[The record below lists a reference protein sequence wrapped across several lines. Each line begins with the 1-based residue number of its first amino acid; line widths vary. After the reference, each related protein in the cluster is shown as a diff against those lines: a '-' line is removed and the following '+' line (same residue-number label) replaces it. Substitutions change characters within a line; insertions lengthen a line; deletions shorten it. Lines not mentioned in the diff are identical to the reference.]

1 MRSNIKRTIA
11 MALTLCAI
19 SAGTIAPNAGKF
31 ILSPTPLSAEAA
43 TRIGDFTF
51 TRRSTNAATLT
62 SYLGS
67 ATNLTLPTEVTI
79 NGAKCTVSGIDQGA
93 FSKNNTLVNVTIPS
107 SYSNISKEAFMYCS
121 KLTNISIPSSIVAIQ
136 DYAFYGSGITNVTVP
151 SNVKILGEAVFQ
163 GCDKLV
169 NANIN
174 TTIITELKRGMF
186 NGCSSLQNLNIP
198 SSIKTLGD
206 KFASGCTS
214 LKSLNLPNNLS
225 KIGVEAFKDCTNL
238 QTLNFPS
245 TISYVGG
252 NAFVGTKWIK
262 NQSATN
268 GIVIKNRI
276 IIDVSRASG
285 TVNIPSGVTKIP
297 AYLFSYNTAIT
308 KVVMPNTLSTIE
320 EHAFENCP
328 NLTTVQ
334 FPNELSAIPQYCFY
348 FCPKLK
354 NVTLPN
360 KLMTIGYASFSNCT
374 SLTSINFPEYL
385 KKIEYGAFSGC
396 SSLNNITNILDYKT
410 YDIDGKAF
418 DECYNLKKINGT
430 TVVTRSGNNVSVYKE
445 SFVKKYFSKTDDIGF
460 IKDFVEY
467 KSSAVVDQIKAK
479 YPNYKPYQIA
489 RELEKWMCANGCSP
503 FENWKKVNGNTNY
516 PSDLE
521 NWDEYHRESS
531 ILLNG
536 VGVCE
541 GWAKCYNLL
550 LKKAGIT
557 SEIVASYNHE
567 WNVVK
572 FDGKWF
578 NIDSYWDD
586 NGNAS
591 AFDYFMVSSNE
602 IFALEKKNGD
612 TRNCHEQ
619 VIVKRRK
626 ENSYSID
633 YEKIPCTTPMGDI
646 NADTKLDNKDATA
659 LQNYLTTGKT
669 SGTFINI
676 CADMNFDGK
685 INATDLSL
693 LKQKILNNK

>member
-308 KVVMPNTLSTIE
+308 KVVMPNTLS
-320 EHAFENCP
+320 
-328 NLTTVQ
+328 
-334 FPNELSAIPQYCFY
+334 
-348 FCPKLK
+348 
-354 NVTLPN
+354 
-360 KLMTIGYASFSNCT
+360 
-374 SLTSINFPEYL
+374 
-385 KKIEYGAFSGC
+385 
-396 SSLNNITNILDYKT
+396 
-410 YDIDGKAF
+410 
-418 DECYNLKKINGT
+418 
-430 TVVTRSGNNVSVYKE
+430 
-445 SFVKKYFSKTDDIGF
+445 
-460 IKDFVEY
+460 
-467 KSSAVVDQIKAK
+467 
-479 YPNYKPYQIA
+479 
-489 RELEKWMCANGCSP
+489 
-503 FENWKKVNGNTNY
+503 
-516 PSDLE
+516 
-521 NWDEYHRESS
+521 
-531 ILLNG
+531 
-536 VGVCE
+536 
-541 GWAKCYNLL
+541 
-550 LKKAGIT
+550 
-557 SEIVASYNHE
+557 
-567 WNVVK
+567 
-572 FDGKWF
+572 
-578 NIDSYWDD
+578 
-586 NGNAS
+586 
-591 AFDYFMVSSNE
+591 
-602 IFALEKKNGD
+602 
-612 TRNCHEQ
+612 RNC
-619 VIVKRRK
+619 I
-626 ENSYSID
+626 
-633 YEKIPCTTPMGDI
+633 
-646 NADTKLDNKDATA
+646 
-659 LQNYLTTGKT
+659 
-669 SGTFINI
+669 
-676 CADMNFDGK
+676 
-685 INATDLSL
+685 
-693 LKQKILNNK
+693 